1 MNHYYK
7 KKVNIELPGLDD
19 DYKDKIRKKIRENI
33 KKIETRT
40 PKQNLEAQLDMIG
53 GIDEESNEKLTV
65 REILE
70 KNLEID
76 FDALSL
82 KIKSDISI
90 ERIKERPEYEVF
102 IPGVGKIDQATA
114 INEIEKK
121 SKLGK
126 RLINIEIYTIQFV
139 LEKAKRKIQAGELDL

>member
-1 MNHYYK
+1 MSPAYK
-7 KKVNIELPGLDD
+7 KKVIIELPGLDD
-19 DYKDKIRKKIRENI
+19 DYKDKIRKEIRENI
-33 KKIETRT
+33 KKIDSKT
-40 PKQNLEAQLDMIG
+40 PKQNLDAQLEMIG
-53 GIDEESNEKLTV
+53 GIDEETNEKLSV
-65 REILE
+65 REIL
-70 KNLEID
+70 KRNLEID
-76 FDALSL
+76 FAALSL

-114 INEIEKK
+114 IIEIEKK

-126 RLINIEIYTIQFV
+126 RLIDIEIYTIQFV